1 MTAERPVVIVI
12 EDEPQLRRVLRTMLE
27 TNGFR
32 CIESESARRGLLD
45 AKSHRPDL
53 ILVDLGL
60 PDRDGIEVIR
70 GVRQWSS
77 VPMIVLSARS
87 QEPAK
92 ITALDAGAD
101 DYVTKPF
108 TVGELLARLR
118 VALRRGGDYYPSG
131 VFDIG
136 SLRVDLV
143 HRQVSVMGQEVH
155 LTPIEYRL
163 LTVLVKNAGRVITY
177 NHLLRDVW
185 GPGKLNQHD
194 FVRTYIADL
203 RRKLEADPARP
214 VYLLTEVGIGYR
226 LLASIM
232 ERVTN

>member
-1 MTAERPVVIVI
+1 MTAERPAVIVI
-12 EDEPQLRRVLRTMLE
+12 EDEPQLRCVLRTMLE

-45 AKSHRPDL
+45 ARTNRPDL

-60 PDRDGIEVIR
+60 PDRDGLEVVR

-87 QEPAK
+87 EEPAK
-92 ITALDAGAD
+92 IAALDAGAD

-118 VALRRGGDYYPSG
+118 VALRHGGDYDRSG
-131 VFDIG
+131 LFEIG

-143 HRQVSVMGQEVH
+143 HRQVFISGQAVH

-163 LTVLVKNAGRVITY
+163 LTVLVKHAGQVITY

-185 GPGKLNQHD
+185 GPGRIDQHH

-214 VYLLTEVGIGYR
+214 VYLLTEVGVGYR
-226 LLASIM
+226 LSAPSM
-232 ERVTN
+232 ERATD

>member
-1 MTAERPVVIVI
+1 MTAERPAVIII
-12 EDEPQLRRVLRTMLE
+12 EDEPQLRRVLRTTLE

-45 AKSHRPDL
+45 ARTLRPDL

-60 PDRDGIEVIR
+60 PDRDGLQVIR
-70 GVRQWSS
+70 AVRQWST
-77 VPMIVLSARS
+77 VPMIVLTARS
-87 QEPAK
+87 EEPTK
-92 ITALDAGAD
+92 IAALDAGAD

-118 VALRRGGDYYPSG
+118 VALRRGGDYTSG
-131 VFDIG
+131 VFEIDT
-136 SLRVDLV
+136 LRVDLV
-143 HRQVSVMGQEVH
+143 HRQVFISGQEVH

-163 LTVLVKNAGRVITY
+163 LTVLVKHAGQVITY

-185 GPGKLNQHD
+185 GPGKLNQHH
-194 FVRTYIADL
+194 FVRTYIAEL

-214 VYLLTEVGIGYR
+214 VYLLTEVGVGYR
-226 LLASIM
+226 LLDQSWN
-232 ERVTN
+232 E

>member
-1 MTAERPVVIVI
+1 MTAERPAVIVI

-32 CIESESARRGLLD
+32 CIESESASRGLLD
-45 AKSHRPDL
+45 AKTHRPDL

-118 VALRRGGDYYPSG
+118 VALRHGTDYNPSG
-131 VFDIG
+131 LFDIG
-136 SLRVDLV
+136 TLRVDLV
-143 HRQVSVMGQEVH
+143 HRQVSVKGQEVH

-163 LTVLVKNAGRVITY
+163 LTVLVKNAGQVVTY

-185 GPGKLNQHD
+185 GPGKLDQHH
-194 FVRTYIADL
+194 FVRTYVADL
-203 RRKLEADPARP
+203 RRKLEAEPARP
-214 VYLLTEVGIGYR
+214 VFILTEVGVGYR
-226 LLASIM
+226 LHAG
-232 ERVTN
+232 

>member
-1 MTAERPVVIVI
+1 MTAERPAVIVI

-118 VALRRGGDYYPSG
+118 VALRRERAYNASG
-131 VFDIG
+131 VFDVDT
-136 SLRVDLV
+136 LRVDLV
-143 HRQVSVMGQEVH
+143 HRQVFISGQEVH

-163 LTVLVKNAGRVITY
+163 LTVLVKNAGRVVTY
-177 NHLLRDVW
+177 NHLLRHVW
-185 GPGKLNQHD
+185 GPGRLDQHD

-226 LLASIM
+226 LSAPIM

>member
-1 MTAERPVVIVI
+1 MTAKQPTVIVI
-12 EDEPQLRRVLRTMLE
+12 EDEPQLRCVLRTMLE

-45 AKSHRPDL
+45 ARTHRPDL

-60 PDRDGIEVIR
+60 PDRDGLEVVR
-70 GVRQWSS
+70 GVREWST
-77 VPMIVLSARS
+77 VPMIVLSARY
-87 QEPAK
+87 EETAK

-118 VALRRGGDYYPSG
+118 VALRHGGDYDPSG

-136 SLRVDLV
+136 ALHVDLA
-143 HRQVSVMGQEVH
+143 HRQVFVSGQEVH

-163 LTVLVKNAGRVITY
+163 LTVLVRRAGKVITY
-177 NHLLRDVW
+177 NQLLRDVW
-185 GPGKLNQHD
+185 GPGKLNQHH
-194 FVRTYIADL
+194 FVRTYIAEL

-214 VYLLTEVGIGYR
+214 VYLLTEVGVGYR
-226 LLASIM
+226 LLDQSWN
-232 ERVTN
+232 E

>member
-1 MTAERPVVIVI
+1 MTAERPTVIVI
-12 EDEPQLRRVLRTMLE
+12 EDEPQLRRILRTTLE

-45 AKSHRPDL
+45 ARTLRPDL

-60 PDRDGIEVIR
+60 PDRDGLQVIR
-70 GVRQWSS
+70 AVREWST
-77 VPMIVLSARS
+77 VPMIVLTARS
-87 QEPAK
+87 EEPTK
-92 ITALDAGAD
+92 IAALDAGAD

-118 VALRRGGDYYPSG
+118 VALRRGGDYTSG
-131 VFDIG
+131 VFEIDT
-136 SLRVDLV
+136 LRVDLV
-143 HRQVSVMGQEVH
+143 HRQVFISGQEVR

-163 LTVLVKNAGRVITY
+163 LTVLVKNAGRVVTY
-177 NHLLRDVW
+177 NHLLRHVW
-185 GPGKLNQHD
+185 GPGRIEQHD

-214 VYLLTEVGIGYR
+214 VYLLTEVGVGYR
-226 LLASIM
+226 FLAPIT
-232 ERVTN
+232 EGATN

>member
-1 MTAERPVVIVI
+1 MTAERPAVIVI

-45 AKSHRPDL
+45 AKTHRPDL

-70 GVRQWSS
+70 GVRQWST
-77 VPMIVLSARS
+77 VPMIVLSART
-87 QEPAK
+87 QEPVK
-92 ITALDAGAD
+92 IAALDAGAD

-118 VALRRGGDYYPSG
+118 VALRHGTDSNPSG

-136 SLRVDLV
+136 TLRVDLV
-143 HRQVSVMGQEVH
+143 HRQVFVKEREVH

-163 LTVLVKNAGRVITY
+163 LTVLVKNAEQVVTY

-185 GPGKLNQHD
+185 GPGKLDQHD

-214 VYLLTEVGIGYR
+214 VYLLTEVGVGYR
-226 LLASIM
+226 LHAS
-232 ERVTN
+232 

>member
-1 MTAERPVVIVI
+1 MSAERPAVIVI

-32 CIESESARRGLLD
+32 CIESESARRGLLE
-45 AKSHRPDL
+45 AKTHRPDL

-60 PDRDGIEVIR
+60 PDRDGLQVIR
-70 GVRQWSS
+70 AVRLWST
-77 VPMIVLSARS
+77 VPIIVLTARS
-87 QEPAK
+87 EEPTK
-92 ITALDAGAD
+92 IAALDAGAD

-118 VALRRGGDYYPSG
+118 AALRRGIDCNPSG
-131 VFDIG
+131 AFDIDT
-136 SLRVDLV
+136 LRVDLV
-143 HRQVSVMGQEVH
+143 HRQVFISGREVH

-163 LTVLVKNAGRVITY
+163 LTVLVKNAGRVVTY

-185 GPGKLNQHD
+185 GPGKIEQHD

-226 LLASIM
+226 LSAPSM
-232 ERVTN
+232 ERATN

>member
-1 MTAERPVVIVI
+1 MTAERPTVIVI
-12 EDEPQLRRVLRTMLE
+12 EDEPQLRRILRTTLE

-45 AKSHRPDL
+45 ARTLRPDL

-60 PDRDGIEVIR
+60 PDRDGLQVIR
-70 GVRQWSS
+70 AVREWST
-77 VPMIVLSARS
+77 VPMIVLTARS
-87 QEPAK
+87 EEPMK
-92 ITALDAGAD
+92 IAALDAGAD

-118 VALRRGGDYYPSG
+118 VALRRGGDYTSG
-131 VFDIG
+131 VFEIDT
-136 SLRVDLV
+136 LRVDLV
-143 HRQVSVMGQEVH
+143 HRQVFISGQEVR

-163 LTVLVKNAGRVITY
+163 LTVLVKNAGRVVTY
-177 NHLLRDVW
+177 NHLLRHVW
-185 GPGKLNQHD
+185 GPGRIEQHD

-214 VYLLTEVGIGYR
+214 VYLLTEVGVGYR
-226 LLASIM
+226 FLAPIT
-232 ERVTN
+232 EGATN